1 MFSDCHLPILF
12 PAGFICPQGLY
23 FFVGGVSPPMRRK
36 EKGGNDIYLFHFLR
50 SGRGSEADDTTKFIF
65 FYLCL
70 MVCYSLLFMGNFTP
84 FSRIKSVG
92 TRVPRVRYT

>member
-1 MFSDCHLPILF
+1 
-12 PAGFICPQGLY
+12 
-23 FFVGGVSPPMRRK
+23 MRRK
-36 EKGGNDIYLFHFLR
+36 EKGEMIFTFFHFLR

-92 TRVPRVRYT
+92 TRETKSLHT